1 MQEQAKLQQ
10 IPVKVY
16 RTLDRLMAAAPMPGL
31 QPEDI
36 LVEVKEG
43 GHLILKENTWPDKQ
57 MRRICLSGHVFS
69 FKATTD
75 ITLRN

>member
-43 GHLILKENTWPDKQ
+43 GHLILH
-57 MRRICLSGHVFS
+57 RLS
-69 FKATTD
+69 KPLC
-75 ITLRN
+75 ITQSVRNCQVYLNLALAINLT